1 MREFLF
7 AAILTFMLI
16 AGYDLAG
23 WVGMAIVVAPVLLW
37 NLRR

>member
-23 WVGMAIVVAPVLLW
+23 WTGIVMIVLPVLLW
-37 NLRR
+37 NLRK

>member
-16 AGYDLAG
+16 YGYDLAG
-23 WVGMAIVVAPVLLW
+23 WAGIAIVALPVLLW

>member
-23 WVGMAIVVAPVLLW
+23 WAGIAIVVAPVLLW
-37 NLRR
+37 NLRK